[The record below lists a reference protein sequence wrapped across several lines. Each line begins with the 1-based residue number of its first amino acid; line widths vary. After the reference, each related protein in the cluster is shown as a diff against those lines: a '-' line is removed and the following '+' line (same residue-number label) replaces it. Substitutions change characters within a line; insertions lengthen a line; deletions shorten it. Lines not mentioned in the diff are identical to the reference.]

1 MEVEDY
7 HTLYIIETSV
17 DDSDDDD
24 DHEDNDEQ
32 CHLGRRDSSNRLTYT
47 ISMLKR

>member
-7 HTLYIIETSV
+7 HTPYVMKTSV
-17 DDSDDDD
+17 DDNDDDD

-32 CHLGRRDSSNRLTYT
+32 CCL
-47 ISMLKR
+47 

>member
-7 HTLYIIETSV
+7 HTPYVIKTSV

-24 DHEDNDEQ
+24 DHEDYDEQ
-32 CHLGRRDSSNRLTYT
+32 HHL
-47 ISMLKR
+47 